1 MRSTC
6 ANASRGDALKG
17 GEDTRE
23 LTRIRQI
30 APFDG
35 GVPAILR
42 LKRLNGAE
50 LLANRGSQM
59 ASRMLVQVSRTCSRS
74 NFRTRLTVITLKNVL
89 VAIDFG
95 EASETALAY
104 GRELARMA
112 GATLHVLH
120 VVENVIAGAVGVE
133 GYVTDF
139 ASLQREVEESARKQL
154 DSMVTDEDRRTLA
167 AKTVT
172 KTSNSPA
179 LSIVS
184 YARDAHIDLI
194 IVGTHGRGG
203 MAHLFMGSV
212 AERVVRAAP
221 CPVLTVRNPEHG
233 FVLPDALQ
241 VVARA

>member
-1 MRSTC
+1 M
-6 ANASRGDALKG
+6 
-17 GEDTRE
+17 
-23 LTRIRQI
+23 
-30 APFDG
+30 
-35 GVPAILR
+35 
-42 LKRLNGAE
+42 
-50 LLANRGSQM
+50 
-59 ASRMLVQVSRTCSRS
+59 
-74 NFRTRLTVITLKNVL
+74 ITLRNVL
-89 VAIDFG
+89 VAVDFG
-95 EASETALAY
+95 GASETALAY

-120 VVENVIAGAVGVE
+120 LVENVIAGAPGVD
-133 GYVTDF
+133 GYVADS
-139 ASLQREVEESARKQL
+139 ASLQGEVEESARKQL

-172 KTSNSPA
+172 TTSNSPA

-203 MAHLFMGSV
+203 MAHLVMGSV
-212 AERVVRAAP
+212 AERVVRTAP
-221 CPVLTVRNPEHG
+221 CPVLTVRNPEHE